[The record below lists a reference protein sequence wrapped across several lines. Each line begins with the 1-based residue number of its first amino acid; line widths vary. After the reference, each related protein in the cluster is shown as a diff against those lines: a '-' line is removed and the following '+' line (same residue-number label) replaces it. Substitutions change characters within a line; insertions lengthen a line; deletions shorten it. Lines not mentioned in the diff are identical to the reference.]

1 MLSIEDMSPVKT
13 YVQRTVEYL
22 ERDLLSYEAVL
33 NDGSLQGKLGVGMI
47 TNATAALDLFAW
59 LLYQTLDQRISN
71 RDLFRKLI
79 ADARFFTAADFIN
92 EKALYGIVR
101 CGVVHQFY
109 PKDIA
114 IVAVNRNDPFL
125 QYNGKAA
132 VNAMGLYRTTLGG
145 LKKVRDHILMLSG
158 KDLDEMDFKLELRR
172 RMDEEQLDGAKLDVR
187 TLPQG

>member
-1 MLSIEDMSPVKT
+1 MSPVQT
-13 YVQRTVEYL
+13 HAQHTVEYL
-22 ERDLLSYEAVL
+22 EQDLVSYEAVL
-33 NDGSLQGKLGVGMI
+33 KDGTLQGKLGVGMI

-71 RDLFRKLI
+71 RDLFKKLI
-79 ADARFFTAADFIN
+79 ADARFFAAADFIN
-92 EKALYGIVR
+92 ERVLYGILR

-114 IVAVNRNDPFL
+114 IVAVDRDDPFV

-132 VNAMGLYRTTLGG
+132 VNAIGLYRTTLGG
-145 LKKVRDHILMLSG
+145 LKKVRDHILTLSG

-172 RMDEEQLDGAKLDVR
+172 RLDEEQLDGAKLTVR
-187 TLPQG
+187 TLPQV